1 MKKLADKLGIDELVT
16 TAEPLTLDTAH
27 LAKGAAVIKNLSGF
41 GCKILAH
48 SRHEDENVKKYATYH
63 MVNKR
68 TIAKMK
74 KGVILINCARGELM
88 NINDITKGIE
98 DEQIGALALDVF
110 ENENGI
116 YHHDR
121 KTDIIKNKDMAYLR
135 QFPNVIMTQHM
146 AFYTEQA
153 VISMVHCGLE
163 SLVAFAENK
172 EYRCQ
177 LQ

>member
-1 MKKLADKLGIDELVT
+1 
-16 TAEPLTLDTAH
+16 
-27 LAKGAAVIKNLSGF
+27 
-41 GCKILAH
+41 
-48 SRHEDENVKKYATYH
+48 
-63 MVNKR
+63 
-68 TIAKMK
+68 
-74 KGVILINCARGELM
+74 M
-88 NINDITKGIE
+88 NIADITTGIE

-153 VISMVHCGLE
+153 VDSMVQCGIE
-163 SLVAFAENK
+163 GIVKMAE
-172 EYRCQ
+172 EGTYPTM
-177 LQ
+177 LD

>member
-1 MKKLADKLGIDELVT
+1 MKIVAYEVREDEAEIMKKLAG
-16 TAEPLTLDTAH
+16 
-27 LAKGAAVIKNLSGF
+27 KGTG
-41 GCKILAH
+41 
-48 SRHEDENVKKYATYH
+48 R
-63 MVNKR
+63 
-68 TIAKMK
+68 
-74 KGVILINCARGELM
+74 
-88 NINDITKGIE
+88 
-98 DEQIGALALDVF
+98 IGALALDVF

-121 KTDIIKNKDMAYLR
+121 KTDIIKNKDMAYFR

-153 VISMVHCGLE
+153 VVSMVHCGLE

>member
-1 MKKLADKLGIDELVT
+1 
-16 TAEPLTLDTAH
+16 
-27 LAKGAAVIKNLSGF
+27 
-41 GCKILAH
+41 
-48 SRHEDENVKKYATYH
+48 
-63 MVNKR
+63 
-68 TIAKMK
+68 
-74 KGVILINCARGELM
+74 M
-88 NINDITKGIE
+88 NIADITTGIE

-121 KTDIIKNKDMAYLR
+121 KTDIIKNKDTSYRRCSKRHHERA
-135 QFPNVIMTQHM
+135 T

-153 VISMVHCGLE
+153 VVSMVHCGLE

>member
-1 MKKLADKLGIDELVT
+1 MKITAYEVREDETEIMKKLADKLGIDELVT

-48 SRHEDENVKKYATYH
+48 SRH
-63 MVNKR
+63 
-68 TIAKMK
+68 
-74 KGVILINCARGELM
+74 
-88 NINDITKGIE
+88 E

-153 VISMVHCGLE
+153 IISMVHCGLE